1 MFFGSEVIETLLRE
15 KLGASMSK
23 GRILV
28 VEDDFDI
35 SNMLRIYFSGQGYE
49 VQVAPRG
56 GDALSIT
63 RKQLPN
69 LIMLDIM
76 LPDMNGYDVCREL
89 RQTTRTSYIPIIFL
103 TQKDERS
110 DRIAGLELGADDY
123 VTKPFDIEELKLRVQ
138 NAINAAGRVAQID
151 SKSNLPTGRLIE
163 DHLRGLMRVQ
173 RPWTYIDVKINTF
186 DPFTEIYGFVAG
198 DELIRFMALLLNE
211 VVDEMGTPDDYVGHP
226 GRDNFVIVTYSTDAR
241 RMMERLGQRFDEEV
255 KQHYSFIDRERG
267 YILVPDGGRGERQV
281 SLMNLSLGS
290 VSTTSHRFS
299 DIREITELAAEDRRR
314 RQNGADGDVDD
325 GEQLLTSW

>member
-1 MFFGSEVIETLLRE
+1 
-15 KLGASMSK
+15 MSK

-56 GDALSIT
+56 SDALTMT
-63 RKQLPN
+63 RKQLPH
-69 LIMLDIM
+69 LIVLDIM

-89 RQTTRTSYIPIIFL
+89 RTTTRTSHIPIIFL

-110 DRIAGLELGADDY
+110 DKIQGLELGADDY

-138 NAINAAGRVAQID
+138 NAIAAANRQTQID

-163 DHLRGLMRVQ
+163 DHLRTLMHSQ
-173 RPWTYIDVKINTF
+173 KTWTYLDLKIGNFDAFTDV
-186 DPFTEIYGFVAG
+186 YGFVAG
-198 DELIRFMALLLNE
+198 DEVIRFMALLMGE
-211 VVDEMGTPDDYVGHP
+211 IIDELGTADDYAGHP
-226 GRDNFVIVTYSTDAR
+226 GRDTFIIISHTQDVDR
-241 RMMERLGQRFDEEV
+241 FKERLMTRFDDEV
-255 KQHYSFIDRERG
+255 RQHYSFIDRERG
-267 YILVPDGGRGERQV
+267 YILVPDALYGERQV
-281 SLMNLSLGS
+281 PLMTLSTGS
-290 VSTTSHRFS
+290 VSTRTHQFS

-314 RQNGADGDVDD
+314 GLSGQDNSAANI
-325 GEQLLTSW
+325 LTSW

>member
-1 MFFGSEVIETLLRE
+1 
-15 KLGASMSK
+15 MSK

-63 RKQLPN
+63 RKQLPE

-89 RQTTRTSYIPIIFL
+89 RTTTRTSHIPIIFL

-110 DRIAGLELGADDY
+110 DKIIGLELGADDY

-138 NAINAAGRVAQID
+138 NAINTSRRNVQMD

-163 DHLRGLMRVQ
+163 DHLRGLMRTPK
-173 RPWTYIDVKINTF
+173 PWTYLDIKINNF
-186 DPFTEIYGFVAG
+186 EAFSDVYSFIAG
-198 DELIRFMALLLNE
+198 DEVIRFMALLLGE
-211 VVDEMGTPDDYVGHP
+211 VVEEMGTPDDYIGHP
-226 GRDNFVIVTYSTDAR
+226 GRDNFVIVSHATDPKKVQDR
-241 RMMERLGQRFDEEV
+241 LIERFNDEV
-255 KQHYSFIDRERG
+255 RQHYSFIDRERG
-267 YILVPDGGRGERQV
+267 YILVPDGASER
-281 SLMNLSLGS
+281 
-290 VSTTSHRFS
+290 
-299 DIREITELAAEDRRR
+299 
-314 RQNGADGDVDD
+314 
-325 GEQLLTSW
+325 

>member
-1 MFFGSEVIETLLRE
+1 
-15 KLGASMSK
+15 MSK

-56 GDALSIT
+56 GDALTMT

-69 LIMLDIM
+69 LIVLDIM

-89 RQTTRTSYIPIIFL
+89 RMTTRTSHIPVIFL

-110 DRIAGLELGADDY
+110 DKIHGLELGADDY
-123 VTKPFDIEELKLRVQ
+123 ITKPFDIEELKLRVQ
-138 NAINAAGRVAQID
+138 NAITAANRQTQID

-163 DHLRGLMRVQ
+163 DHLRTLMHSEGN
-173 RPWTYIDVKINTF
+173 WAYLDLKINQF
-186 DPFTEIYGFVAG
+186 DAFTDVYGFVAG
-198 DELIRFMALLLNE
+198 DEVIRFMAVMIGE
-211 VVDEMGTPDDYVGHP
+211 VIDEAGTPDDYAGHP
-226 GRDNFVIVTYSTDAR
+226 GRDNFIVITHSDDPDGLKATLI
-241 RMMERLGQRFDEEV
+241 EQFDEKI

-267 YILVPDGGRGERQV
+267 YILVPDSTYGEAQAP
-281 SLMNLSLGS
+281 LMTLSAGS
-290 VSTTSHRFS
+290 VSTRTHRFS
-299 DIREITELAAEDRRR
+299 DIREVTELAAEDRRR
-314 RQNGADGDVDD
+314 GLSGQDNSSAN
-325 GEQLLTSW
+325 LLTSW

>member
-1 MFFGSEVIETLLRE
+1 
-15 KLGASMSK
+15 MSK

-56 GDALSIT
+56 NDALTMT

-69 LIMLDIM
+69 LIILDIM

-89 RQTTRTSYIPIIFL
+89 RTTTRTSHIPIIFL

-110 DRIAGLELGADDY
+110 DKIVGLELGADDY
-123 VTKPFDIEELKLRVQ
+123 VTKPFDIEEVKLRVQ
-138 NAINAAGRVAQID
+138 NAITAANRQMQID

-163 DHLRGLMRVQ
+163 DHLRTLMRSTKE
-173 RPWTYIDVKINTF
+173 WTYLDLKINNF
-186 DPFTEIYGFVAG
+186 EAFTDLYGFVAG
-198 DELIRFMALLLNE
+198 DEVIRFMPLLIGE
-211 VVDEMGTPDDYVGHP
+211 VVDQHGTPDDYIGHP
-226 GRDNFVIVTYSTDAR
+226 GSDNFVIITHSEDAPR
-241 RMMERLGQRFDEEV
+241 LKERLVERFNEEI

-267 YILVPDGGRGERQV
+267 YILVPDGTHGEKQV
-281 SLMNLSLGS
+281 DLMTLSVGS
-290 VSTTSHRFS
+290 VSTKTHQFA
-299 DIREITELAAEDRRR
+299 DIREITELAAENRRR
-314 RQNGADGDVDD
+314 GSAGTQSDEDANI
-325 GEQLLTSW
+325 LTSW

>member
-1 MFFGSEVIETLLRE
+1 MT
-15 KLGASMSK
+15 K

-35 SNMLRIYFSGQGYE
+35 SNMLKIYFSGQGYE

-56 GDALSIT
+56 GDALTIT

-69 LIMLDIM
+69 LIVLDIM

-89 RQTTRTSYIPIIFL
+89 RTTTRTSHIPIIFL

-110 DRIAGLELGADDY
+110 DRIQGLELGADDY
-123 VTKPFDIEELKLRVQ
+123 ITKPFDIEELKLRVQ
-138 NAINAAGRVAQID
+138 NAIAAANRQAQID

-163 DHLRGLMRVQ
+163 DHLRTLMHNSQ
-173 RPWTYIDVKINTF
+173 AWAYLDLKINQF
-186 DPFTEIYGFVAG
+186 DAFTDVYGFVAG
-198 DELIRFMALLLNE
+198 DEVIRFMALIIAE
-211 VVDEMGTPDDYVGHP
+211 VIDELGTADDYAGHP
-226 GRDNFVIVTYSTDAR
+226 GRDNFIVITHAEDQN
-241 RMMERLGQRFDEEV
+241 RMKERLIDRFNEEV

-267 YILVPDGGRGERQV
+267 YILVPDNVMGEKQAA
-281 SLMNLSLGS
+281 LMTLSIGA
-290 VSTTSHRFS
+290 VSTRTHQFS

-314 RQNGADGDVDD
+314 GLDGM
-325 GEQLLTSW
+325 ENNANILTSW

>member
-1 MFFGSEVIETLLRE
+1 
-15 KLGASMSK
+15 MSK

-56 GDALSIT
+56 SDALTMT
-63 RKQLPN
+63 RKQLPH
-69 LIMLDIM
+69 LIVLDIM

-89 RQTTRTSYIPIIFL
+89 RTTTRTSHIPIIFL

-110 DRIAGLELGADDY
+110 DKIQGLELGADDY

-138 NAINAAGRVAQID
+138 NAIAAANRQTQID

-163 DHLRGLMRVQ
+163 DHLRTLMRSQ
-173 RPWTYIDVKINTF
+173 KTWTYLDLKISNFDAFTDV
-186 DPFTEIYGFVAG
+186 YGFVAG
-198 DELIRFMALLLNE
+198 DEVIRFMALLMGE
-211 VVDEMGTPDDYVGHP
+211 VIDELGTADDYAGHP
-226 GRDNFVIVTYSTDAR
+226 GRDTFIIITHTQDVDRFKAR
-241 RMMERLGQRFDEEV
+241 LMSRFDDEV
-255 KQHYSFIDRERG
+255 RQHYSFIDRERG
-267 YILVPDGGRGERQV
+267 YILVPDALYGERQV
-281 SLMNLSLGS
+281 PLMSLSVGS
-290 VSTTSHRFS
+290 VSTRTHRFS

-314 RQNGADGDVDD
+314 GLSGQDSSAANI
-325 GEQLLTSW
+325 LTSW